1 MKTVKREATVGFDDK
16 NDALVTVSPCEAGQ
30 GILIELTSPVK
41 RQYGEHLETVVAE
54 VARGAGYT
62 DVKINVQDKGAW
74 DYALRARIEAA
85 LARGDE
91 Q

>member
-41 RQYGEHLETVVAE
+41 RQYGEHLEAVVAE

>member
-41 RQYGEHLETVVAE
+41 RQYGEHLEAVVAE

-85 LARGDE
+85 MARGDE

>member
-16 NDALVTVSPCEAGQ
+16 NDALVTVTPCEAGQ
-30 GILIELTSPVK
+30 GIRVELTSPVK
-41 RQYGEHLETVVAE
+41 RQYGEHLEAVVLE
-54 VARGAGYT
+54 VAKTAGYT

-74 DYALRARIEAA
+74 DYALRARVEAA
-85 LARGDE
+85 LARGDA

>member
-54 VARGAGYT
+54 VTRGAGYT